1 METLES
7 IFSGVPTVNEPTAVE
22 SRQNGLKQDGRRLKL
37 TVGTLLLALAAVPL
51 IGAAVPQQDLT
62 GRFLLLA
69 TSRTGTMQRELDEAA
84 AAGYRILT
92 GSPTSGFE
100 MALVLEKVATPP
112 HTYKYLLLATTLTG
126 TMQREVD
133 EAASEGFRLLP
144 ATMIS
149 KTGFF
154 GDQEIVMIMEKSP
167 NSSRRYQYMLLAT
180 VFTSTLQAE
189 MAQAVAYGYEVVGM
203 VSRDEHIVI
212 LERSNDGQ

>member
-1 METLES
+1 M
-7 IFSGVPTVNEPTAVE
+7 NEPTAVE
-22 SRQNGLKQDGRRLKL
+22 SRLDRLEQDDRRLKL
-37 TVGTLLLALAAVPL
+37 TVGALLLSLAAVPL
-51 IGAAVPQQDLT
+51 VGAALPQQDLT
-62 GRFLLLA
+62 ERFLLLA
-69 TSRTGTMQRELDEAA
+69 TARTGTMQRELDEAA

-126 TMQREVD
+126 TMQREID

-167 NSSRRYQYMLLAT
+167 NSSRRYQYMLLAP